1 MVNGPSDLAADG
13 AAEDRRERSRAGAEH
28 APALG
33 AAANINP
40 FGDLHALQH
49 LTARLAKS
57 LRASFEPLVG
67 EDARCWAEPLVVQRF
82 ADYKSERPAGLTG
95 WLQLGMAPG
104 RGRALIAIDG
114 KFAYEMLDRFFGGDG
129 EAPHPL
135 PGEFAGSA
143 DALLKRLA
151 STIATQL
158 DPAWDMLANFHFT
171 PVDTAAP
178 LSVAPEIDGSEP
190 MVFTRLGVAV
200 GDAKPHWIDILYPVA
215 ALKPHAPSLT
225 AKVIGGEP
233 ESEPEWRNGLTRSAM
248 ALRLPVR
255 SVLAEPMVPVSMLM
269 ALKLGDVI
277 PISFGPDVPVM
288 VARQKIGFG
297 TVGTANGHAAIK
309 MTRFESLVS
318 EDAR

>member
-1 MVNGPSDLAADG
+1 MVNGPSDLDAG
-13 AAEDRRERSRAGAEH
+13 ERRERSRAGAEH

-40 FGDLHALQH
+40 FGDLHAVQH

-57 LRASFEPLVG
+57 LRAGFESYVG
-67 EDARCWAEPLVVQRF
+67 EGARCWAEPLAVQRF
-82 ADYKSERPAGLTG
+82 GDYKSERPAGLTA

-114 KFAYEMLDRFFGGDG
+114 KFGYEMLDRFFGGDG

-135 PGEFAGSA
+135 PAEFTGAA
-143 DALLKRLA
+143 DTLLKR
-151 STIATQL
+151 IAAGIAAQL
-158 DPAWDMLANFHFT
+158 DPAWEMLAQFNFACLET
-171 PVDTAAP
+171 VAP
-178 LSVAPEIDGSEP
+178 LSVAPEIDANEA
-190 MVFTRLGVAV
+190 MVFTRLGVAA
-200 GDAKPHWIDILYPVA
+200 GETKPHWIDILYPVA
-215 ALKPHAPSLT
+215 ALKPHTPSLT

-233 ESEPEWRNGLTRSAM
+233 EPEPEWRNGLTRNAM

-255 SVLAEPMVPVSMLM
+255 SVLAEPMVPVSTLM

-277 PISFGPDVPVM
+277 PLSFGADVPVM
-288 VARQKIGFG
+288 VGRQKIGFG

-309 MTRFESLVS
+309 MTRFEPLLT
-318 EDAR
+318 EDVR

>member
-1 MVNGPSDLAADG
+1 MVNGPSDLADS
-13 AAEDRRERSRAGAEH
+13 DRGGRSRAGAEH

-57 LRASFEPLVG
+57 LKGTFEPLVG
-67 EDARCWAEPLVVQRF
+67 EGARCWAEPLAVQRF
-82 ADYKSERPAGLTG
+82 GDYRSERPAGLTA

-104 RGRALIAIDG
+104 RGRAIIAIDG
-114 KFAYEMLDRFFGGDG
+114 KFAFEMLDRFFGGDG
-129 EAPHPL
+129 EAPQPL
-135 PGEFAGSA
+135 PAEFTGSA
-143 DALLKRLA
+143 ETLLKRLSA
-151 STIATQL
+151 TIAAQL
-158 DPAWDMLANFHFT
+158 IPAWDMLARFEFANADT
-171 PVDTAAP
+171 PASIATV
-178 LSVAPEIDGSEP
+178 PETDAGEA
-190 MVFTRLGVAV
+190 MVFTRLGVAA

-233 ESEPEWRNGLTRSAM
+233 EPEPEWRNGLTRNAM

-255 SVLAEPMVPVSMLM
+255 SVLAEPVVRVSTLM
-269 ALKLGDVI
+269 ALKPGDVI

-297 TVGTANGHAAIK
+297 TVGTANGRAAIK
-309 MTRFESLVS
+309 MTRFESLLL